1 MILLYLTLLYTC
13 GKIAKKCDDPY
24 TAYLS
29 MGIGMIITTQ
39 ALLHMFI
46 SVSNFVTGQPLPL
59 MSQGGTSF
67 LINSIYIGFILC
79 ISRYTGAQNEKPA
92 TEPQIV

>member
-1 MILLYLTLLYTC
+1 
-13 GKIAKKCDDPY
+13 
-24 TAYLS
+24 
-29 MGIGMIITTQ
+29 MIITTQ

-67 LINSIYIGFILC
+67 LINCIYIGFLLC
-79 ISRYTGAQNEKPA
+79 ISRHINMPSNKVT
-92 TEPQIV
+92 TEPQSI